1 MEPYCLFEHPRH
13 VHTGLSSLSRMEE
26 REEREEREGGEG
38 RGREGVR
45 KSTVCPQKDD
55 IIIHQSHKAVSV
67 AGTVIPPNNNSN
79 THILRDTHTHTHSHT
94 HTDTLTRT
102 GALFL
107 FSFCWLAI
115 RWEK

>member
-1 MEPYCLFEHPRH
+1 MEPYWLFEHPRH

-26 REEREEREGGEG
+26 REEREERERGEGGEG
-38 RGREGVR
+38 VG

-79 THILRDTHTHTHSHT
+79 THIH
-94 HTDTLTRT
+94 
-102 GALFL
+102 
-107 FSFCWLAI
+107 
-115 RWEK
+115 